1 MVKRG
6 GPCSDCILVVLK
18 GCMCSCSVCLSVL
31 IMATGSSTDPIVIE
45 DAFVSSPVKILEGRQ
60 YR

>member
-1 MVKRG
+1 MIKRG
-6 GPCSDCILVVLK
+6 GACSDCILVALK
-18 GCMCSCSVCLSVL
+18 GCVLVLCLSIL